1 MEYIR
6 GTQTRYGQNGNLG
19 GIPPE
24 YVAERYM
31 STQLVEPENMMYDY
45 FRDTLKDNTC
55 EPPSFESDLP
65 RYDHGAKNLLNVM
78 YQGRRADIEPSHPE
92 IYIANTVGDVRGGTE
107 GKPRMIELRKH
118 TEDRMRFK
126 DLRSTSTSDQSVDS
140 GVWTPHAISQ
150 AMRGTWAGLKRR
162 EKWFSRSVSAGA
174 SGVGV
179 KTDTRGSRMDYIHM
193 DDEKNHDL
201 VDITTQVFTPSEVVF
216 GNAWK
221 PVIVGARNVP
231 THEFHVAKYGD
242 APRSRKYTYDA
253 SKNQF
258 KAEATADF
266 TKSEELTLRG
276 LAKVMA
282 SEAGCAAAN
291 PTTAFD
297 QSAEGMADRRVGR
310 HGNTRDAL
318 NAMVQSQTV
327 VESLVAEAESKR
339 ARANQE
345 DDMKNRRLHK
355 LIDPEIYGE
364 VLESKHLSIKLIDD
378 PYALANRR
386 RNAQMI
392 EVDGDG
398 SAESVSYSGAPRAD
412 AEAIRRARNSS
423 LMEYDREES
432 MRASRGKTNLHK
444 KDHQK
449 NTVSEQQDID
459 ETLLGNS
466 TFAERHTGSIGIKSN
481 LRRHA
486 QADGNRDS
494 LGDSIGTSS
503 QGVSRMGKST
513 YRPSRHGSISAGG
526 INMDVGEPDNEPMHM
541 DMVSS
546 RI

>member
-6 GTQTRYGQNGNLG
+6 GTQTRFGQSGNIG

-24 YVAERYM
+24 YVAERYAV
-31 STQLVEPENMMYDY
+31 TQLIEPENMMYDY

-92 IYIANTVGDVRGGTE
+92 IYIANTVGDIRGGTE
-107 GKPRMIELRKH
+107 GKPRMIEMRKH

-126 DLRSTSTSDQSVDS
+126 DLRSTATSDQGVDS
-140 GVWTPHAISQ
+140 GVWSPHAINQ

-162 EKWFSRSVSAGA
+162 EKWFARSLSAGA

-179 KTDTRGSRMDYIHM
+179 KTDTRGSRLDYIKM
-193 DDEKNHDL
+193 DDEKHHDL

-242 APRSRKYTYDA
+242 APRAARYKYDA

-266 TKSEELTLRG
+266 QKSEELTLRG

-297 QSAEGMADRRVGR
+297 ESAEGMADRRVGK
-310 HGNTRDAL
+310 HGNARETL
-318 NAMVQSQTV
+318 NTMMHSQMI
-327 VESLVAEAESKR
+327 VESLVAETESKR
-339 ARANQE
+339 GRANQE
-345 DDMKNRRLHK
+345 ADMKNRRLHK

-364 VLESKHLSIKLIDD
+364 IIESKHLSIKLIDD
-378 PYALANRR
+378 PFAIANRR

-398 SAESVSYSGAPRAD
+398 SAESVSYANAPRAD

-423 LMEYDREES
+423 LMEYDSEES

-444 KDHQK
+444 RDYQK
-449 NTVSEQQDID
+449 NVVSEQRDID
-459 ETLLGNS
+459 ETLLGTS
-466 TFAERHTGSIGIKSN
+466 TFAERHTGPIGIKSE

-486 QADGNRDS
+486 RADGNRDS
-494 LGDSIGTSS
+494 LGDSIGAPSF
-503 QGVSRMGKST
+503 GVSRMTNGAN
-513 YRPSRHGSISAGG
+513 RPSRNGSISAGG

-541 DMVSS
+541 DMMSS